1 MSAFRFVHTADVHL
15 DSPLRSLALRNPDLR
30 ELVSNATR
38 RAFQATIELCLAE
51 KVHALLIAG
60 DLYDN
65 DQTSMKTA
73 RFLSQQLKRL
83 HDVGIRTYVIRGNH
97 DAVAR
102 ISGEMAFE
110 DSVQIYGTRAEA
122 VAFQRGDGGVPVHIH
137 GLSFAQAQAP
147 ESLLLKYGPKVDGGI
162 NIGLLHTS
170 LGGAA
175 GHDVY
180 SPCQAADLHATG
192 FDYWGLGHIHR
203 RMVNGGPTTIVM
215 PGMPQ
220 GRDVGEAGA
229 KSVALVTIAGNG
241 AITVEEKLTSVAQFE
256 QVQVDLSGITEW
268 RELPIRVGR
277 ALEQARAAASS
288 EHIIARLILTG
299 ETPLAWQVRRDGDL
313 AREEAEQ
320 RAENVGRCWIDKLE
334 IACEM
339 PRVGTR
345 AELDKLSELSQLI
358 DEEVIGSTGYEA
370 ELERLLDEFEGQLPA
385 DMRDSILPRGPDGRR
400 ANVDALAR
408 EGAQDVLARL
418 SAKGQDTKGQDER
431 AQEQAA

>member
-38 RAFQATIELCLAE
+38 RAFEATIDLCLDE
-51 KVHALLIAG
+51 QVHALLIAG

-83 HDVGIRTYVIRGNH
+83 HETGIRTYVIRGNH
-97 DAVAR
+97 DAVSR
-102 ISGEMAFE
+102 ISKELAFE
-110 DSVQIYGTRAEA
+110 DSVRIFGARAEA

-137 GLSFAQAQAP
+137 GLSFAQPHAP
-147 ESLLLKYGPKVDGGI
+147 DSLLLKYGPKVDGGI

-180 SPCQAADLHATG
+180 SPCQASELQATN
-192 FDYWGLGHIHR
+192 FDYWGLGHIHKR
-203 RMVNGGPTTIVM
+203 IVHEGRTRIVM

-220 GRDVGEAGA
+220 GRDIGEAGA
-229 KSVALVTIAGNG
+229 KSVALVTIAGDG
-241 AITVEEKLTSVAQFE
+241 LTTVEERVTSVAQFE
-256 QVQVDLSGITEW
+256 QVKVDLTGLTEW
-268 RELPIRVGR
+268 RELAVHIGR
-277 ALEQARAAASS
+277 ALERARAAARS
-288 EHIIARLILTG
+288 EHLIARLILTG
-299 ETPLAWQVRRDGDL
+299 ETPLAWQLRRDGDL
-313 AREEAEQ
+313 ARAEAEQ
-320 RAENVGRCWIDKLE
+320 RAENIGRCWIDKLE

-339 PRVGTR
+339 PRVGAG
-345 AELDKLSELSQLI
+345 AELDKLSELRQLI
-358 DEEVIGSTGYEA
+358 DEEVIGSASFEA

-385 DMRDSILPRGPDGRR
+385 DMRDSVLPRGTDGHRIG
-400 ANVDALAR
+400 VDALIQ

-418 SAKGQDTKGQDER
+418 STRGQDAKPQDER
-431 AQEQAA
+431 APEQAA